1 MTIGFL
7 YWLLMIL
14 WFIFGMWWT
23 WPATPAA
30 PNSWGPFGGGLLL
43 FVLLFLLG
51 WKVFGFPI
59 HG

>member
-14 WFIFGMWWT
+14 WFLFGLYW
-23 WPATPAA
+23 
-30 PNSWGPFGGGLLL
+30 NRSELRGGNVGVAGGNLLL

-51 WKVFGFPI
+51 WRTFGFI
-59 HG
+59 VQG